1 MDDLQIQRF
10 GPRGLLVR
18 FASEVGEE
26 ALSRCRGLMSYFQA
40 HPVKGVVDVVPA
52 YGEVL
57 LEFGADVTDFDP
69 VQRELAADL
78 RQARALPIEEAT
90 LHELPV
96 RYDGPDLEDLAAAKG
111 LTVDDVVEIHT
122 ATIYSVYQIGF
133 SPGFPYLGPLDPRL
147 HMPRLSTP
155 RPRIEAGS
163 VGIGGEQTGIYS
175 IASAGGWRLIGRT
188 EVELFRRE
196 LGEGEGCEDAFLLRQ
211 GDRVRFVPVS

>member
-18 FASEVGEE
+18 FGRDVSEAS
-26 ALSRCRGLMSYFQA
+26 LSRCRGIMEFFKA
-40 HPVKGVVDVVPA
+40 HPCEGVVDIVPA

-57 LEFGADVTDFDP
+57 MEFGEDLKDFA
-69 VQRELAADL
+69 ELERRVAKDL
-78 RQARALPIEEAT
+78 KMARALPATEAR
-90 LHELPV
+90 LHEIPV
-96 RYDGPDLEDLAAAKG
+96 RYDGPDLAALAEAKG
-111 LTVDDVVEIHT
+111 LSEAEVVEIHT
-122 ATIYSVYQIGF
+122 EPIYSVYQIGF

-147 HMPRLSTP
+147 HMPRLATP

-188 EVELFRRE
+188 EVELFCRAQ
-196 LGEGEGCEDAFLLRQ
+196 GEGSGSEEAFLLRQ
-211 GDRVRFVPVS
+211 GDRVKFVPVT

>member
-18 FASEVGEE
+18 FAQDVSEKSLG
-26 ALSRCRGLMSYFQA
+26 RCRGLMEFFKAY
-40 HPVKGVVDVVPA
+40 PWDGVVDVVPA

-57 LEFGADVTDFDP
+57 LEFEEDPGDF
-69 VQRELAADL
+69 ADL
-78 RQARALPIEEAT
+78 ERRMGQQLKKARALPAAEAT
-90 LHELPV
+90 LHEISV
-96 RYDGPDLEDLAAAKG
+96 RYDGPDLAELAEARR
-111 LTVDDVVEIHT
+111 LSEMEVVEIH
-122 ATIYSVYQIGF
+122 ATPIYSVYQIGF

-147 HMPRLSTP
+147 HMPRLATP

-188 EVELFRRE
+188 EVELFSRVR
-196 LGEGEGCEDAFLLRQ
+196 GEGNGRENAFLLRQ
-211 GDRVRFVPVS
+211 GDRVKFVPVS